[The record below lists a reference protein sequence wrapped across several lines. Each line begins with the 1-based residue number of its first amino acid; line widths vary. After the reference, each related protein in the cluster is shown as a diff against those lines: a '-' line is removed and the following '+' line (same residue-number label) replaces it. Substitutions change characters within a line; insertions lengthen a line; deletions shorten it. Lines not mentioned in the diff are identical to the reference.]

1 MVIVMV
7 VMVMVM
13 VVVMVVVAECSRL
26 FSNLSQLKP
35 LLHQQPNH
43 VAIISLPLQHYTSVF
58 L

>member
-1 MVIVMV
+1 
-7 VMVMVM
+7 MVMVK
-13 VVVMVVVAECSRL
+13 VVMVMVVVAECSRL

-43 VAIISLPLQHYTSVF
+43 VAIISLPLQHYTFVF